1 MSRRGFAYR
10 RWLAVVLVALWTG
23 TALWHGAWKPL
34 PEGLSR
40 AGPWRE
46 VPTAEFL
53 ADRVW
58 VDREGRRRLD
68 REIFDRTLALISGA
82 ERLIVADQFLF
93 NEFAGR
99 PDGDD
104 LLPLA
109 DTLTAALV
117 DRRRALPEL
126 QAIFLTDPI
135 NTLYGGIESPQLEAL
150 RAAGVEVVVTD
161 LDPLRDSNPL
171 WSATWRLC
179 CRWLGTPAGGG
190 WLPNPV
196 GDAPVP
202 LRTWLRLG
210 NFKANHRKTLSVD
223 RGTGWAT
230 LVTSANPHDASSA
243 HGNAGLVVTGPVAR
257 DVIDTERAVAAFSR
271 RELSWPAIA
280 PGASAP
286 SEPASGLRARVLT
299 EAAIR
304 DAVVEAL
311 EAAGPG
317 SRVDLAMFYL
327 SHRGVI
333 RALLRA
339 HDRGARLR
347 LLLDPN
353 EHAFG
358 RRKNGIPNRPV
369 AAELHRSGVAVR
381 WCHTTGEQ
389 CHSKQLLVR
398 RPEGEAI
405 LITGSANF
413 TRRNLDDFNPETS
426 LELRGPSEAAALAAA
441 ADWFEQRWSNRDG
454 RSFSLDYPRYA
465 DSGWLRYLQYRVME
479 ATGLS
484 TF

>member
-1 MSRRGFAYR
+1 MPSRAFAYR

-40 AGPWRE
+40 TGPWRE

-53 ADRVW
+53 ADLVW
-58 VDREGRRRLD
+58 VDETGRRRLD
-68 REIFDRTLALISGA
+68 RKLFDRTLGLVSEAR
-82 ERLIVADQFLF
+82 RLIVADQFLF
-93 NEFAGR
+93 NEFAGS
-99 PDGDD
+99 PEGDD

-109 DTLTAALV
+109 DALTGALV
-117 DRRRALPEL
+117 ARQRAVPGLRAL
-126 QAIFLTDPI
+126 FLTDPI

-150 RAAGVEVVVTD
+150 RAAGVEVIVTD
-161 LDPLRDSNPL
+161 LDRLRDSNPL

-179 CRWLGTPAGGG
+179 CRWLGRPAGGG

-202 LRTWLRLG
+202 LRTWLRLA

-230 LVTSANPHDASSA
+230 LVSSANPHDASSA
-243 HGNAGLVVTGPVAR
+243 HGNAGVLVTGPVAR

-271 RELSWPAIA
+271 PELPWPAIE
-280 PGASAP
+280 PGAP
-286 SEPASGLRARVLT
+286 TPPEPASGLRARVLT

-333 RALLRA
+333 RALLGA
-339 HDRGARLR
+339 QDRGARLR

-369 AAELHRSGVAVR
+369 AAELHRSSIAVR

-398 RPEGEAI
+398 RPDGAAV

-413 TRRNLDDFNPETS
+413 TRRNLDGFNPETS
-426 LELRGPSEAAALAAA
+426 LELRGPADAAALAAA
-441 ADWFEQRWSNRDG
+441 AAWFERRWTNRDG
-454 RSFSLDYPRYA
+454 RSFSLDYERHA
-465 DSGWLRYLQYRVME
+465 DSGWLRYVQYRVME